1 MGQKGLDDFTQ
12 ALITELKT
20 SVEAGAPR
28 WAIRGP
34 LGLEPHPPIL
44 TLSPDHGTIVKI
56 TVTSPG
62 GATTGLSDH
71 PTNAGTT
78 PKDNLFQYRLSRY
91 CGPPALQGFQVP
103 LPVGM
108 LQMQAVDLWGP
119 LCINLV
125 GTAHCGANQVGCRQG
140 LPAEGPHSFEQDR
153 HARHGAVS
161 LRACQVR

>member
-78 PKDNLFQYRLSRY
+78 PKDNLF
-91 CGPPALQGFQVP
+91 
-103 LPVGM
+103 
-108 LQMQAVDLWGP
+108 
-119 LCINLV
+119 
-125 GTAHCGANQVGCRQG
+125 
-140 LPAEGPHSFEQDR
+140 
-153 HARHGAVS
+153 
-161 LRACQVR
+161 